1 MCHGESGSAG
11 AEAHSRRYSRFR
23 DVRLSCSSLCQICG
37 EIPGIKGD
45 VDLDIAYEDPT
56 AWSQPAV
63 DPGVIY
69 TVSVADAWTKE
80 LAEIARQQFAARGIV
95 GVVHKVKI
103 LE

>member
-1 MCHGESGSAG
+1 MNRMSLIHPIPAG
-11 AEAHSRRYSRFR
+11 CIRRCKRTSTSNRTVWQYTS
-23 DVRLSCSSLCQICG
+23 CG
-37 EIPGIKGD
+37 EIAGIKGD

-69 TVSVADAWTKE
+69 TVSVADVLTRGQ
-80 LAEIARQQFAARGIV
+80 AEIARQQFAARGIV

-103 LE
+103 LG